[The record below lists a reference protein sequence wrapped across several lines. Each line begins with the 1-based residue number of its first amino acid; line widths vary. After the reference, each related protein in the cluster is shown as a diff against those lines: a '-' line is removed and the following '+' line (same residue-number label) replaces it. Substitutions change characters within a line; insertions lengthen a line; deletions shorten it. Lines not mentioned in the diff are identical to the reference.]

1 MVFRNCYLPL
11 LFFNTHI
18 YLQNGT
24 NMLLV
29 IDVGNSNN
37 VIGLFSGEKLLT
49 HWRIR
54 TEWNRTA
61 DEYWVLIKEFILLN
75 NVETETIDDIIIA
88 CVVPPLVPILQGMS
102 KKYFSCEPLIV
113 GPGIKTGISILYRN
127 PSEVGADRIVNSVAA
142 FEKYGGPLI
151 IVDFGTAT
159 TFDVVSGKGEYLG
172 GAIFPGIQI
181 SLEALFKSAAKLPRV
196 DMTFPEQVIG
206 KSTVESLRS
215 GAVYGFSG
223 MVEALVKQIKS
234 ELGQDAKVVATGG
247 IVDWI
252 TTKTTV
258 IDIQDPFLTL
268 DGLRIIYEKN
278 Q

>member
-1 MVFRNCYLPL
+1 
-11 LFFNTHI
+11 
-18 YLQNGT
+18 
-24 NMLLV
+24 MLLA

-88 CVVPPLVPILQGMS
+88 CVVPPLVPILQGMA
-102 KKYFSCEPLIV
+102 KKYFLCEPLIV
-113 GPGIKTGISILYRN
+113 GPGVKTGISILYRN
-127 PSEVGADRIVNSVAA
+127 PSEVGADRIVNSVAS

-159 TFDVVSGKGEYLG
+159 TFDVVSSKGEYLG
-172 GAIFPGIQI
+172 GCIFPGVQI
-181 SLEALFKSAAKLPRV
+181 SLEALFKNTAKLPRV
-196 DMTFPEQVIG
+196 DMTLPEKVIG

-223 MVEALVKQIKS
+223 MVEAIVRQIKD
-234 ELGQDAKVVATGG
+234 ELDQNARVIATGG
-247 IVDWI
+247 VLDWI
-252 TTKTTV
+252 TNKPTG
-258 IDIQDPFLTL
+258 IDTFDPFLTL

-278 Q
+278 K

>member
-1 MVFRNCYLPL
+1 
-11 LFFNTHI
+11 
-18 YLQNGT
+18 
-24 NMLLV
+24 MLLA

-88 CVVPPLVPILQGMS
+88 CVVPPLVPILQGMA
-102 KKYFSCEPLIV
+102 KKYFLCEPLIV
-113 GPGIKTGISILYRN
+113 GPGVKTGISILYRN

-159 TFDVVSGKGEYLG
+159 TFDVVSNKGEYLG
-172 GAIFPGIQI
+172 GSIFPGVQI
-181 SLEALFKSAAKLPRV
+181 SLEALFKNTAKLPRV
-196 DMTFPEQVIG
+196 DMTLPEKVIG

-223 MVEALVKQIKS
+223 MVEAIVRQIKD
-234 ELGQDAKVVATGG
+234 ELDQNARVIATGG
-247 IVDWI
+247 VLDWI
-252 TTKTTV
+252 TNKTAV
-258 IDIQDPFLTL
+258 IDTLDPCLTL
-268 DGLRIIYEKN
+268 DGLRIIFEKN

>member
-1 MVFRNCYLPL
+1 
-11 LFFNTHI
+11 
-18 YLQNGT
+18 
-24 NMLLV
+24 MLLA

-88 CVVPPLVPILQGMS
+88 CVVPPLVPILQGMA
-102 KKYFSCEPLIV
+102 KKYFLCEPLIV
-113 GPGIKTGISILYRN
+113 GPGVKTGISILYRN

-159 TFDVVSGKGEYLG
+159 TFDVVSSKGEYLG
-172 GAIFPGIQI
+172 GCIFPGVQI
-181 SLEALFKSAAKLPRV
+181 SLEALFKNTAKLPRV
-196 DMTFPEQVIG
+196 DMTLPEKVIG

-223 MVEALVKQIKS
+223 MVESIVRQIKD
-234 ELGQDAKVVATGG
+234 ELDQNARVIATGG
-247 IVDWI
+247 VLDWI
-252 TTKTTV
+252 TNKTTV
-258 IDIQDPFLTL
+258 IDTLDPFLTL